1 MRTTTRR
8 SLLAERTLFNCG
20 KLSICSIAGMAGYAR
35 KSRGVDVVRLSL
47 SSHRSSWLDSGCCI
61 AAKSRSCYRFRY
73 SSG

>member
-35 KSRGVDVVRLSL
+35 KSRVVDVVRLSL
-47 SSHRSSWLDSGCCI
+47 AQTLIG
-61 AAKSRSCYRFRY
+61 
-73 SSG
+73 

>member
-35 KSRGVDVVRLSL
+35 KSRVVDVVRLSL
-47 SSHRSSWLDSGCCI
+47 SRSDSHRLSWGWT
-61 AAKSRSCYRFRY
+61 AAAA
-73 SSG
+73 